1 MGCHRIPG
9 NGEASLM
16 ILDMH
21 VHSSLSPCSRLHPL
35 DILRSA
41 RSRGLDGVCITD
53 HHSME
58 AQTMIREG
66 VQADGLCVIIGQEYS
81 TLEGDFLLFGSYEA
95 LPRGLDARGLLR
107 HVRETGGAAV
117 AAHPFRAGRG
127 TASWV
132 LESGSCLYAEGENGR
147 NSVQENRTAR
157 EWLSRCGLAALA
169 GSDAHRLREL
179 GGVATRFE
187 YPIRSRL
194 ELIHALKGQCRTCI
208 AWHSNTRAASQR
220 HCAPEKEAVAG

>member
-1 MGCHRIPG
+1 
-9 NGEASLM
+9 M

-53 HHSME
+53 HHTME
-58 AQTMIREG
+58 ARNAVREG

-81 TLEGDFLLFGSYEA
+81 TLEGDFLLFGPYEA
-95 LPRGLDARGLLR
+95 LPRGLDAMRLLR
-107 HVRETGGAAV
+107 YVRETGGAAV

-127 TASWV
+127 TAQWV
-132 LESGSCLYAEGENGR
+132 LESGSCLHAEGENGR
-147 NSVQENRTAR
+147 NSLQENRTAR
-157 EWLSRCGLAALA
+157 EWLPRCGLTSLG
-169 GSDAHRLREL
+169 GSDAHSLQEL

-194 ELIHALKGQCRTCI
+194 ELIHALKGQCQASIARNLHPRDVFRDRVALWTRTEI
-208 AWHSNTRAASQR
+208 
-220 HCAPEKEAVAG
+220 EAG